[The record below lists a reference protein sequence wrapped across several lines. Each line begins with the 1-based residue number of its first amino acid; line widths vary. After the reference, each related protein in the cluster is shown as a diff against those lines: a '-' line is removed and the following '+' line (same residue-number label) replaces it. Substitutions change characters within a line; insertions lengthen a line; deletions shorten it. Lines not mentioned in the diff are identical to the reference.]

1 MTLFSQE
8 NDDTAPK
15 AVLQVH
21 MNKQENGFEIESLIK
36 KYGLTYLE
44 ATTQWLEE
52 NSIPEAQFARYIPGI
67 IIEQISNEAVDENLL
82 RPSMNKLQKTNTL
95 DFLL

>member
-8 NDDTAPK
+8 NDTAPK

-21 MNKQENGFEIESLIK
+21 MNKQENGFEIEKLVK
-36 KYGLTYLE
+36 EHNLTYLE

-52 NSIPEAQFARYIPGI
+52 NSIPESQFSRYVPGI
-67 IIEQISNEAVDENLL
+67 IIEKISDEALEENLL
-82 RPSMNKLQKTNTL
+82 RPSMSKTQKTNTL